1 MWKTPNRQ
9 VCNSSQDR
17 GAVGGVPGAGGDPGR
32 QPREPSRPDRP
43 PTHQDTKLRR
53 QQYLRA
59 PPGSPGRGRC
69 ASRRLPSPRR
79 LSSSARARC
88 PLVSSRTRRPDE
100 IFGRKKCERSHDSF
114 LSARRSRRPGAR
126 FFLPRAPAR
135 AAPLAPRVSF
145 SAAPASALSSHY
157 SRATGGQEVETAPW
171 PHPLAERDAG
181 AGRARGGARDEGL
194 GCAQPAPQTR
204 GRGGG

>member
-9 VCNSSQDR
+9 VCNSSQDC

-32 QPREPSRPDRP
+32 QPQEPSHPDRP

-79 LSSSARARC
+79 LSSSARVRC

>member
-1 MWKTPNRQ
+1 MPSTTKLRPKKKKKFLLRPIPSTGVENPWKTPNRQ

-32 QPREPSRPDRP
+32 QPPREPSRPDRP

-69 ASRRLPSPRR
+69 ASRRLPSPRG

-114 LSARRSRRPGAR
+114 LSARRSLA
-126 FFLPRAPAR
+126 FFSLALPRAPRLSRPVFPFQQPLR
-135 AAPLAPRVSF
+135 APSVAIIHGPPGDR
-145 SAAPASALSSHY
+145 
-157 SRATGGQEVETAPW
+157 R
-171 PHPLAERDAG
+171 
-181 AGRARGGARDEGL
+181 
-194 GCAQPAPQTR
+194 
-204 GRGGG
+204 